1 MEQHEQTL
9 SSPPPPTSPSQKT
22 TNQDEKETTHDP
34 EMNGFCS
41 PEPSNSSSKT
51 TQVET
56 TATTTAT
63 TTSTTDGKQRLRR
76 LLNRNM
82 KITMTDGRTLIGMFL
97 CTDRSCNVILGSCQE
112 YLNYELVEA
121 QQKRQQ
127 QLQQKSESPLSSDGS
142 SEDSTSTI
150 ESPPIEEPRVLGLA
164 MVPGHHIVSIHVDD
178 PIPDSGEEDEP
189 GAILWWR
196 RFENIAPFD
205 TCVDRRNWD
214 RMWAEG
220 NVIIYDQN
228 MEGDALWY
236 S

>member
-9 SSPPPPTSPSQKT
+9 SSPPPPISPSQKT

-41 PEPSNSSSKT
+41 LEPSNSLSKT

-127 QLQQKSESPLSSDGS
+127 LQQKS
-142 SEDSTSTI
+142 
-150 ESPPIEEPRVLGLA
+150 V
-164 MVPGHHIVSIHVDD
+164 
-178 PIPDSGEEDEP
+178 
-189 GAILWWR
+189 
-196 RFENIAPFD
+196 
-205 TCVDRRNWD
+205 C
-214 RMWAEG
+214 
-220 NVIIYDQN
+220 
-228 MEGDALWY
+228 
-236 S
+236 